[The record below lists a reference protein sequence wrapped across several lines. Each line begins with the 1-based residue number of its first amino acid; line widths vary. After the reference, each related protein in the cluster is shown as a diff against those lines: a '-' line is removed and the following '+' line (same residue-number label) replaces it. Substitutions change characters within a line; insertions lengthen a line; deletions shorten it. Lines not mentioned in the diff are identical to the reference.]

1 MPRFGLAAGV
11 TASPDLAQQRV
22 LTRRRLAAVASV
34 AIVLTG
40 MVNSLLHEAAH
51 AVAGMAQ
58 GLTPT
63 ISPFSVS
70 YEPEGTAQQ
79 QIIGAAAGPLFARVR
94 NTYDPLDLSRTL
106 RIPIAAALAVVV
118 LNVALAAIGG
128 LRLG

>member
-79 QIIGAAAGPLFARVR
+79 RIIGAAGPLFGLAMGLSLMIVARQVSSEF
-94 NTYDPLDLSRTL
+94 PLVSCC
-106 RIPIAAALAVVV
+106 
-118 LNVALAAIGG
+118 
-128 LRLG
+128 

>member
-11 TASPDLAQQRV
+11 KASPDLAQQRV

-40 MVNSLLHEAAH
+40 MVNSLLPGAH

-79 QIIGAAAGPLFARVR
+79 QIIGAAAGPLFSLAMGLILMIVARQFSSEF
-94 NTYDPLDLSRTL
+94 PLVTWC
-106 RIPIAAALAVVV
+106 
-118 LNVALAAIGG
+118 
-128 LRLG
+128 